1 MTRSLVAY
9 YSRLTARLCRTNGAE
24 NGTQTAAAAVAAA
37 LVGVDADNA
46 AAEAGDSAA

>member
-24 NGTQTAAAAVAAA
+24 NGTQTAAAVAAA